1 MSEPTEDP
9 QIAIVLDW
17 AEGLWMSERRLDD
30 KTEAARLL
38 ADLDAHAPP
47 TTDEEVE
54 RVAAAI
60 YEFDRAA
67 SNTGYADLSWEWT
80 VKRLP
85 NVTTHLRARARAAI
99 EAMRGGK

>member
-1 MSEPTEDP
+1 MTEPTEDP

-30 KTEAARLL
+30 RREAARLL
-38 ADLDAHAPP
+38 AALDAHAPP

-60 YEFDRAA
+60 LSALHEPALKPEGTSIA
-67 SNTGYADLSWEWT
+67 SN
-80 VKRLP
+80 V
-85 NVTTHLRARARAAI
+85 LRDRFLGVARAAI
-99 EAMRGGK
+99 GALRGGK